1 MRRIDVKGGYA
12 GADPADR
19 VLAVDRV
26 IDRRGAAGGHEKT
39 QLMQRDAVEIW
50 KEHLAEVAV
59 GEGVPDLAPGT
70 GRRPERHLASSSPH
84 RGRAWSAGSFHRLV
98 SMESDGCRLGWI
110 ESSDRL
116 PCRGGGC
123 VADSTRLLSGLGE

>member
-19 VLAVDRV
+19 VLAVGRV

-39 QLMQRDAVEIW
+39 QLMQRDAVEIR

-84 RGRAWSAGSFHRLV
+84 RGRAWSAGSFHRLG
-98 SMESDGCRLGWI
+98 SIESAGCTLGWRA
-110 ESSDRL
+110 SSGKL
-116 PCRGGGC
+116 PCAGGGL
-123 VADSTRLLSGLGE
+123 VAVSTR